1 MKILVVDDEAPVREL
16 LRKGITKIGKFSV
29 EVAQDGLE
37 AIQKIETDLFDLVL
51 TDMKMPGIDGIELL
65 KTIKGIQPELMVT
78 IMTGHGSIKTAVE
91 AMKHGADN
99 FLTKPI
105 DLDELLL
112 HLSKAQKEIELL
124 RENRHLRSEVMKKV
138 GFDEIIG
145 KSYKMQKV
153 FSLIE
158 RVAPSNST
166 VIVCGGSG
174 TGKELVAK
182 SIHYHSPRANKPFI
196 PFNCGTI
203 PETLIESE
211 LFGHTKGAFTGA
223 FRAKR
228 GLFEEADGGTL
239 FLDEISTIPPLVQT
253 KLLRVIQEK
262 EFMRLG
268 NAERVKIDLRIIA
281 ATNENLET
289 NMKNGKFREDLFY
302 RLYVFPIFLPDLTDR
317 REDIPLL
324 AKHFLDLYAKENQ
337 KQVKGISKEVM
348 NLLLEY
354 PWPGNVRELENV
366 IERAIIM
373 ADRDVLMPDDLPKN
387 LMDGSSGLI
396 RRAVEVRRSLE
407 DMKTEYIREILKET
421 GGNRAI
427 AAEVLK
433 VHPKT
438 LYRFGKKAQ
447 TD

>member
-1 MKILVVDDEAPVREL
+1 MKILVVDDETQVREL
-16 LRKGITKIGKFSV
+16 LRKEILKIGKFSV

-37 AIQKIETDLFDLVL
+37 AIQKVEADLYDLVL
-51 TDMKMPGIDGIELL
+51 TDLKMPGIDGIELL
-65 KTIKGIQPELMVT
+65 KTIKGIRPEMMVT

-91 AMKHGADN
+91 AMKHGADD

-105 DLDELLL
+105 DFDELLL
-112 HLSKAQKEIELL
+112 HLSKAQKEILLL
-124 RENRHLRSEVMKKV
+124 RENRLLRSEARKRV
-138 GFDEIIG
+138 GFDNIIG
-145 KSYKMQKV
+145 KSCKMQAV

-158 RVAPSNST
+158 KVAPSHST
-166 VIVCGGSG
+166 VMICGGSG

-182 SIHYHSPRANKPFI
+182 AIHYHSPRADRSFI

-203 PETLIESE
+203 PESLIESE

-223 FRAKR
+223 FQAKR

-253 KLLRVIQEK
+253 KLLRVLHEK
-262 EFMRLG
+262 ELMRLG
-268 NAERVKIDLRIIA
+268 STERVKIDVRIIA
-281 ATNENLET
+281 ATNENLEV
-289 NMKNGKFREDLFY
+289 NMKKGRFREDLFY
-302 RLYVFPIFLPDLTDR
+302 RLYVFPIFLPDLADR
-317 REDIPLL
+317 REDIPSL
-324 AKHFLDLYAKENQ
+324 ANHFLDLYAKENK
-337 KQVKGISKEVM
+337 KQIKGISKETM
-348 NLLLEY
+348 NLLQEY

-373 ADRDVLMPDDLPKN
+373 ADGDHLMPDDLPRSLK
-387 LMDGSSGLI
+387 DGCTGLI
-396 RRAVEVRRSLE
+396 RRGVEARRSLE
-407 DMKTEYIREILKET
+407 DMKAEYIREILKET

-438 LYRFGKKAQ
+438 LYRFDKKAQ
-447 TD
+447 TN

>member
-1 MKILVVDDEAPVREL
+1 MKILVVDDEAQVREL
-16 LRKGITKIGKFSV
+16 LRKGISKIGKFSV

-37 AIQKIETDLFDLVL
+37 AIQKVEADLYDLVL
-51 TDMKMPGIDGIELL
+51 TDLKMPGIDGLELL
-65 KTIKGIQPELMVT
+65 KTIKEINPEMRVT
-78 IMTGHGSIKTAVE
+78 IMTGHGSIKTAVQ
-91 AMKHGADN
+91 AMKHGADD

-112 HLSKAQKEIELL
+112 HLSKAQKEIGLL
-124 RENRHLRSEVMKKV
+124 RENRLLRTEVRKRY
-138 GFDEIIG
+138 GFEHIIG
-145 KSYKMQKV
+145 KSYKMQEV

-158 RVAPSNST
+158 KVAPSNST

-182 SIHYHSPRANKPFI
+182 AIHFHSPRADKPFI

-228 GLFEEADGGTL
+228 GLFEEADEGTL
-239 FLDEISTIPPLVQT
+239 FLDEISAIPPSVQT
-253 KLLRVIQEK
+253 KLLRVLQEK

-268 NAERVKIDLRIIA
+268 STERIKIDLRIIA

-289 NMKNGKFREDLFY
+289 NTKKGRFREDLFY
-302 RLYVFPIFLPDLTDR
+302 RLYVFPIFLPDLADR

-324 AKHFLDLYAKENQ
+324 ANHFLDLYVKENK
-337 KQVKGISKEVM
+337 KQIKGISKEAM

-366 IERAIIM
+366 VERAIIM
-373 ADRDVLMPDDLPKN
+373 ADGDYLMPDDLPKS
-387 LMDGSSGLI
+387 LKDGVTGLI
-396 RRAVEVRRSLE
+396 RRGVEARRSLE
-407 DMKTEYIREILKET
+407 DMKAEYIREILKET

-438 LYRFGKKAQ
+438 LYRFDKKAQ
-447 TD
+447 TN